1 MRRNPVRVRDV
12 LRWIATAGTACAL
25 LACGHGGDNIRPYVA
40 EQQHSNLKAQET
52 AADRARPF
60 IQLGQKYMELG
71 KFELAKENLLKALNY
86 DPKSVDAHTLL
97 ATLYDR
103 VGDNQQALQYYREAA
118 ALAPKAGAE
127 NNNYGMY
134 LCKYGQY
141 AEARK
146 YFDVA
151 LADGFYSAKA
161 SAYTNAGTCELL
173 AKGSLDRAEADF
185 RSALALEPN
194 NAQALF
200 QLANVFYQ
208 KNDFFKARAFVQRYD
223 ALGQSNPDALLLAR
237 NIEIKLGHADAA
249 RDYAQRLRDQFPD
262 SEQARS
268 LQSTPSS

>member
-1 MRRNPVRVRDV
+1 MRRNPVRVRNV
-12 LRWIATAGTACAL
+12 LGWIATVGTACAL
-25 LACGHGGDNIRPYVA
+25 IACGHGDGIRPYVA
-40 EQQHSNLKAQET
+40 EQQQHSNLKAQET

-60 IQLGQKYMELG
+60 IELGQKYMELG
-71 KFELAKENLLKALNY
+71 KLELAKENLLKALNY

-97 ATLYDR
+97 GTLYDH
-103 VGDNQQALQYYREAA
+103 VGDNAQALQHYREAA
-118 ALAPKAGAE
+118 ALAPKAGVP

-134 LCKYGQY
+134 LCKLGQY
-141 AEARK
+141 AESRK
-146 YFDVA
+146 YFEVA
-151 LADGFYSAKA
+151 FADGFYSAKA

-185 RSALALEPN
+185 RNALALEPN

-223 ALGQSNPDALLLAR
+223 ALGQANPDALLLAR

-262 SEQARS
+262 SEQART
-268 LQSTPSS
+268 LQSPPSS